1 MNQTPAQRHRQR
13 VQAKVEAEQ
22 NADTAY
28 TDDHTG
34 YELQLVQLAEHK
46 RQLKSIQSIEKKVE
60 LKQTIIGEYDAYIDG
75 ILEANAGGSNEVVT
89 TLLLWHIDVGNY
101 DRALAITTYCLEHS
115 LPTPDGHKRTTATVV
130 AEEFA
135 DASLKHGSVSAAQL
149 ATVASLTAAQDMPD
163 QVRAKLHKASGYQH
177 REAEQLPQALA
188 ELQRALALNEA
199 AGVKKD
205 IERLERDLKNSA

>member
-1 MNQTPAQRHRQR
+1 MSQTPAQRHRDR
-13 VQAKVEAEQ
+13 VRAKAEAEN
-22 NADTAY
+22 NADNGH

-60 LKQTIIGEYDAYIDG
+60 LKKTIVGEYDAYIDG
-75 ILEANAGGSNEVVT
+75 ILEANTGGSNDIVT
-89 TLLLWHIDVGNY
+89 TLLLWQIDTGNY
-101 DRALAITTYCLEHS
+101 DRALTIAAYCLAHQ
-115 LPTPDGHKRTTATVV
+115 LPTPDAHKRTMATVV

-135 DASLKHGSVSAAQL
+135 DASLKHNSVSVVQL
-149 ATVASLTAAQDMPD
+149 EHVASLTTAQDMPD
-163 QVRAKLHKASGYQH
+163 QVRAKLHKALGYQY
-177 REAEQLPQALA
+177 RAAEQLPQALA

-205 IERLERDLKNSA
+205 IERLQSKLNKQT